1 MNKRIKKGSSLS
13 SKYSKEL
20 ENGSEIYAML
30 IELCPKSIFF
40 SKMKCLFLH
49 VPSIWIVDL

>member
-1 MNKRIKKGSSLS
+1 MNKRIKKCSSLS